1 MSAFD
6 EEVMGDMPDI
16 FADAGDLVDYQ
27 GSGFTANG
35 VLAIK
40 DDSFEVYDQD
50 QVAMR
55 VTTFSVQVTDVAT
68 TRQGDMIMLPNR
80 TWKVQ
85 QILED
90 DGRVRRLWVS

>member
-6 EEVMGDMPDI
+6 EEVIGDMPDI

-27 GSGFTANG
+27 GNGFTASG
-35 VLAIK
+35 LLAIK
-40 DDSFEVYDQD
+40 DDSFEVYDQE

-55 VTTFSVQVTDVAT
+55 VTTFSVQVADVAT
-68 TRQGDMIMLPNR
+68 SRQGDMIMLPNR